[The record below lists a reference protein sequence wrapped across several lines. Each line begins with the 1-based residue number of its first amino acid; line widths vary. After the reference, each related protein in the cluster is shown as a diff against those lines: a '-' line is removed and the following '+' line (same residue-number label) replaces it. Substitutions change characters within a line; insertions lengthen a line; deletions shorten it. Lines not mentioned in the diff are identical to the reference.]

1 MVAKRRP
8 LAFVI
13 LSAAALTTL
22 PQAALALGL
31 GGITLQSALNEPL
44 RARIELVN
52 LGDADAGDFRIHL
65 AANEAFAQAGV
76 DRTQFL
82 DDLKFTPH
90 LRTAAGSYVE
100 VTSRRSLVEPYL
112 GFIVQLEQPGGKQLR
127 EFTLLVDPPR
137 SGGTPTSVASTAP
150 ARVQAASARAA
161 APAADPVVRQTVSAP
176 RQGLAPSPD
185 LAAGE
190 GVYQTRPRDTLWSI
204 AKRLGPMANRSAE
217 QLMADLF
224 ALNPASFANND
235 PGRLKAGQR
244 LRLPV
249 GVSEPAPRQPA
260 VARTTPPAP
269 SPVPAAPVA
278 TAPALAPAP
287 APAAPAPAAA
297 PVAAPAPA
305 PESVAPPVAAPQPA
319 GSSAEDTKPL
329 LVTQDLG
336 RQVGDL
342 EGQLTQLQER
352 YDALLA
358 QKEVM
363 IEQLQQ
369 DREGLQQQLKQ
380 ARSVALATP
389 TPVPA
394 TPAPE
399 SPAAPAAPVASSP
412 TAGSTD
418 EGLLSLRSLLLAGG
432 AALLALAG
440 VLWWRRR
447 QAEDVVFDD
456 AGDVESVEMVEPL
469 PEPVLAATQPVI
481 AKSKAKP
488 AAVAASPAPVDD
500 HAGRAEIYIAYG
512 RYGQAREVLE
522 SGLAEDDRRQDL
534 RLLLLRVLATLGEA
548 PAFRE
553 HEQRFLALGG
563 VAASLAVLHAQFP
576 GMSAD
581 PVEPLL
587 EDDLDLDLPAFDAPA
602 SEWSAELQFA
612 EPAVPAPVT
621 EEHYDLDLADLSLDE
636 AIALTEELD
645 ADSGWKQADALEVTL
660 EDDFPEG
667 LGELPAVMELDLS
680 LDEHFMADTIARR
693 FAEAEAC
700 LDQGDVQH
708 ATSLLQEIVSEGSD
722 SQRERAEILLSRIA

>member
-8 LAFVI
+8 LAFVL
-13 LSAAALTTL
+13 LSAAALTPL
-22 PQAALALGL
+22 PQAAFALGL
-31 GGITLQSALNEPL
+31 GGITLQSSLNEPL

-52 LGDADAGDFRIHL
+52 IGDAGAEDFRIHL

-137 SGGTPTSVASTAP
+137 SGGAPTSVASTVPAAP
-150 ARVQAASARAA
+150 ARAA

-176 RQGLAPSPD
+176 RQGLTPSPD

-249 GVSEPAPRQPA
+249 GVSEPAPRQSVA
-260 VARTTPPAP
+260 ARTTPPAP

-278 TAPALAPAP
+278 TAPALAPAPAP

-380 ARSVALATP
+380 ARSVALSTP
-389 TPVPA
+389 TPAPA
-394 TPAPE
+394 PPSPE
-399 SPAAPAAPVASSP
+399 SPAAQAAPAASSP
-412 TAGSTD
+412 AAGSTD

-447 QAEDVVFDD
+447 KAEGVVFDD
-456 AGDVESVEMVEPL
+456 ADDVENVEMVEPL
-469 PEPVLAATQPVI
+469 PEPVLAATQPVV
-481 AKSKAKP
+481 AKSRAKP
-488 AAVAASPAPVDD
+488 AAVAATPAPVDD

-645 ADSGWKQADALEVTL
+645 ADSGWKQVDALEVSL

-680 LDEHFMADTIARR
+680 LDEHFMADAIARR

>member
-22 PQAALALGL
+22 PQAAFALGL

-52 LGDADAGDFRIHL
+52 IGDADAGDFRIHL

-82 DDLKFTPH
+82 DDLVFTPH
-90 LRTAAGSYVE
+90 LRTAAGSYIE

-137 SGGTPTSVASTAP
+137 SGGAPTSVASTAP
-150 ARVQAASARAA
+150 ARVQAAPARAA
-161 APAADPVVRQTVSAP
+161 AAAPATGSMARQAVSAP

-190 GVYQTRPRDTLWSI
+190 GVYQTRPKDTLWSI
-204 AKRLGPMANRSAE
+204 SKRLGPMANRSAE

-249 GVSEPAPRQPA
+249 GVSEPAPRQPV
-260 VARTTPPAP
+260 VAKTAPSPAP
-269 SPVPAAPVA
+269 TPVPAAPVA
-278 TAPALAPAP
+278 AAPVLAPAP
-287 APAAPAPAAA
+287 AASAAAPA

-305 PESVAPPVAAPQPA
+305 SEGAAPPVTAPQPA
-319 GSSAEDTKPL
+319 ASPAEDTKPL

-358 QKEVM
+358 QKEAM

-369 DREGLQQQLKQ
+369 DRDGLQQQLKQ
-380 ARSVALATP
+380 ARSVALAAP
-389 TPVPA
+389 TPVATPAAPA
-394 TPAPE
+394 TPAPQ
-399 SPAAPAAPVASSP
+399 AVPVV
-412 TAGSTD
+412 GSTSDSAD
-418 EGLLSLRSLLLAGG
+418 EGLLSLRSLLLAG
-432 AALLALAG
+432 AAAILALAG

-447 QAEDVVFDD
+447 QAEEAAV
-456 AGDVESVEMVEPL
+456 DVEDEVEQLDRAEPL
-469 PEPVLAATQPVI
+469 PEPVLAATQPVP
-481 AKSKAKP
+481 AKARP
-488 AAVAASPAPVDD
+488 ATVASPAPVDD

-548 PAFRE
+548 QAFRQ

-576 GMSAD
+576 GMSAE
-581 PVEPLL
+581 PVDPLL

-612 EPAVPAPVT
+612 EPAAPAPVT

-645 ADSGWKQADALEVTL
+645 ADSGWKQVDALEVSL

>member
-8 LAFVI
+8 LAFVL
-13 LSAAALTTL
+13 LSAAALTPL
-22 PQAALALGL
+22 PQAAFALGL
-31 GGITLQSALNEPL
+31 GGITLQSSLNEPL

-52 LGDADAGDFRIHL
+52 IGDAGAEDFRIHL

-137 SGGTPTSVASTAP
+137 SGGAPTSVASTAP
-150 ARVQAASARAA
+150 ARVQAAPARAA
-161 APAADPVVRQTVSAP
+161 APAADPVVRQAVSAP

-269 SPVPAAPVA
+269 SPIPAAPVA

-287 APAAPAPAAA
+287 AAPAPAAA
-297 PVAAPAPA
+297 SVAAPAPV
-305 PESVAPPVAAPQPA
+305 PEPVAPPVAAPQPA
-319 GSSAEDTKPL
+319 GSSAEETRPL

-389 TPVPA
+389 TPAPA

-399 SPAAPAAPVASSP
+399 SPAAQSAPVVSSP
-412 TAGSTD
+412 AAGSTD

-447 QAEDVVFDD
+447 KAEDVAFDD
-456 AGDVESVEMVEPL
+456 ADDVASVEMVEPL
-469 PEPVLAATQPVI
+469 PEPVLAATQPVV
-481 AKSKAKP
+481 AKSRAKP

-602 SEWSAELQFA
+602 SEWSAELQFT

-645 ADSGWKQADALEVTL
+645 ADSGWKQVDALEVSL

-667 LGELPAVMELDLS
+667 LGELPGVMELDLS
-680 LDEHFMADTIARR
+680 LDEHFMADAIARR

>member
-8 LAFVI
+8 LAFVL
-13 LSAAALTTL
+13 LSAAALTPL
-22 PQAALALGL
+22 PQAAFALGL
-31 GGITLQSALNEPL
+31 GGITLQSSLNEPL

-52 LGDADAGDFRIHL
+52 IGDAGAEDFRIHL

-137 SGGTPTSVASTAP
+137 SGGAPTSVASTAP
-150 ARVQAASARAA
+150 ARVQAAPARAA
-161 APAADPVVRQTVSAP
+161 ASAADPAVRQAVAAP

-249 GVSEPAPRQPA
+249 GVSEPAPRQP
-260 VARTTPPAP
+260 VAAKTTPPAP

-278 TAPALAPAP
+278 TAPALSPAP
-287 APAAPAPAAA
+287 ATPAPA
-297 PVAAPAPA
+297 AAPAPA
-305 PESVAPPVAAPQPA
+305 PESVAPPAAAPQPA

-389 TPVPA
+389 TPAPA
-394 TPAPE
+394 PPAPE
-399 SPAAPAAPVASSP
+399 SPAAQAAPVASSP
-412 TAGSTD
+412 AAGSTD
-418 EGLLSLRSLLLAGG
+418 EGLLSLRSLLLVGG

-447 QAEDVVFDD
+447 QAEDVVFAD
-456 AGDVESVEMVEPL
+456 ADDVERVEMVEPL
-469 PEPVLAATQPVI
+469 PEPVLAATQPVV
-481 AKSKAKP
+481 AKSRTKP
-488 AAVAASPAPVDD
+488 VAVAASPAPVDD

-587 EDDLDLDLPAFDAPA
+587 KDDLDLDLPAFDAPA

-612 EPAVPAPVT
+612 EPAVSAPVT

-645 ADSGWKQADALEVTL
+645 ADSGWKQVDALEVSL

-680 LDEHFMADTIARR
+680 LDEHFMADAIARR

>member
-1 MVAKRRP
+1 MVAKRRL

-13 LSAAALTTL
+13 LSAAALTSL
-22 PQAALALGL
+22 PQAAFALGL
-31 GGITLQSALNEPL
+31 GGITLQSSLNEPL

-52 LGDADAGDFRIHL
+52 IGDADAGDFRIHL

-82 DDLKFTPH
+82 DDLVFTPH
-90 LRTAAGSYVE
+90 LRTAAGSYIE

-137 SGGTPTSVASTAP
+137 NSGAPTSVASTAP
-150 ARVQAASARAA
+150 ARLQA
-161 APAADPVVRQTVSAP
+161 APARTAIPASGAVARQPVSTP
-176 RQGLAPSPD
+176 RQAELAPSPG
-185 LAAGE
+185 LVAGE
-190 GVYQTRPRDTLWSI
+190 GVYQTRPKDTLWSI
-204 AKRLGPMANRSAE
+204 SKRLGPMANRSAE

-224 ALNPASFANND
+224 ALNPASFANKD

-244 LRLPV
+244 LRLPA
-249 GVSEPAPRQPA
+249 GVSEPTPRQPV
-260 VARTTPPAP
+260 VAKTTPPPAP
-269 SPVPAAPVA
+269 SPAAAAPAAA
-278 TAPALAPAP
+278 APASAPAADAPAP
-287 APAAPAPAAA
+287 ANG
-297 PVAAPAPA
+297 PVAAPAT
-305 PESVAPPVAAPQPA
+305 ESAAPPAAAPQPA
-319 GSSAEDTKPL
+319 GSTAEDAKPL

-358 QKEVM
+358 QKEAM

-369 DREGLQQQLKQ
+369 DRDGLQQQLKQ
-380 ARSVALATP
+380 ARSVALAAP
-389 TPVPA
+389 TPSPVTPA
-394 TPAPE
+394 TQ
-399 SPAAPAAPVASSP
+399 SSAAQAAPVASSSA
-412 TAGSTD
+412 AGSTD
-418 EGLLSLRSLLLAGG
+418 EGLLSLRSLLLAGC
-432 AALLALAG
+432 ATVLALAG
-440 VLWWRRR
+440 VFWWRRR
-447 QAEDVVFDD
+447 RAQEQADVLEDDEEAID
-456 AGDVESVEMVEPL
+456 MAEPL
-469 PEPVLAATQPVI
+469 PEPVLAATQPVA
-481 AKSKAKP
+481 AKARSAP
-488 AAVAASPAPVDD
+488 AASPAPVDD

-548 PAFRE
+548 QAFRQ

-563 VAASLAVLHAQFP
+563 AAASLAVLHAQFP
-576 GMSAD
+576 GMSAEPAD
-581 PVEPLL
+581 PMPD
-587 EDDLDLDLPAFDAPA
+587 DDLDLDLPAFDAPA

-612 EPAVPAPVT
+612 EPAAPAPVT
-621 EEHYDLDLADLSLDE
+621 EEHYDLNLADLSLDE

-645 ADSGWKQADALEVTL
+645 ADSGWRQVDALEVTL

-667 LGELPAVMELDLS
+667 LGELPAVMELDGS

-708 ATSLLQEIVSEGSD
+708 ATSLLQEIVNEGSD

>member
-8 LAFVI
+8 LAFVL
-13 LSAAALTTL
+13 LSAAALTPL
-22 PQAALALGL
+22 PQAAFALGL
-31 GGITLQSALNEPL
+31 GGITLQSSLNEPL

-52 LGDADAGDFRIHL
+52 IGDAGAEDFRIHL

-137 SGGTPTSVASTAP
+137 SGGAPTSVASIAP
-150 ARVQAASARAA
+150 ARVPAVPARAA
-161 APAADPVVRQTVSAP
+161 APAADPVVRQTVAAP

-249 GVSEPAPRQPA
+249 GVSEPAPRQP
-260 VARTTPPAP
+260 VAAKTTPPAP

-278 TAPALAPAP
+278 TAPAPAP
-287 APAAPAPAAA
+287 APAAPASAAA
-297 PVAAPAPA
+297 PVAAPAPVA
-305 PESVAPPVAAPQPA
+305 ESVAPAAATPQPA

-380 ARSVALATP
+380 ARSVALSTP
-389 TPVPA
+389 TPAPA
-394 TPAPE
+394 PPAPE
-399 SPAAPAAPVASSP
+399 SPAAQAAPVASSP
-412 TAGSTD
+412 AAGSTD

-456 AGDVESVEMVEPL
+456 ADDVERVEMVEPL
-469 PEPVLAATQPVI
+469 PEPVLAATQPVVV
-481 AKSKAKP
+481 KSRTKP

-548 PAFRE
+548 QAFRE

-645 ADSGWKQADALEVTL
+645 ADSGWKQVDALEVSL

-680 LDEHFMADTIARR
+680 LDEHFMADAIARR

>member
-13 LSAAALTTL
+13 LSAAALTSL
-22 PQAALALGL
+22 PQAAFALGL
-31 GGITLQSALNEPL
+31 GGITLQSSLNEPL

-52 LGDADAGDFRIHL
+52 IGDADAEDFRIHL

-137 SGGTPTSVASTAP
+137 SGGAPTSVASTAP
-150 ARVQAASARAA
+150 ARGQAAPARAA
-161 APAADPVVRQTVSAP
+161 VPASEPGVRQTVPAA

-249 GVSEPAPRQPA
+249 GVSEPAPRQPV
-260 VARTTPPAP
+260 VAKTTPPAP

-278 TAPALAPAP
+278 MAPALAPAP
-287 APAAPAPAAA
+287 VAPAPAAA

-305 PESVAPPVAAPQPA
+305 TESVAPPVAAPQPA
-319 GSSAEDTKPL
+319 GSAAEDTKPL

-389 TPVPA
+389 APAPV

-399 SPAAPAAPVASSP
+399 SPAVQAAPVASSP
-412 TAGSTD
+412 AAGGAD

-447 QAEDVVFDD
+447 QAEDVAFDD
-456 AGDVESVEMVEPL
+456 ADEVERVEMVEPL
-469 PEPVLAATQPVI
+469 PEPVLAATQPVV
-481 AKSKAKP
+481 AKTRAKP

-645 ADSGWKQADALEVTL
+645 ADSGWKQVDALEVTL

-680 LDEHFMADTIARR
+680 LDEHFMADAIARR

>member
-22 PQAALALGL
+22 PQAAFALGL

-52 LGDADAGDFRIHL
+52 IGDADAGDFRIHL

-82 DDLKFTPH
+82 DDLVFTPH
-90 LRTAAGSYVE
+90 LRTAAGSYIE

-137 SGGTPTSVASTAP
+137 SGGAPTSVASTAP
-150 ARVQAASARAA
+150 ARVQAAPTRAAAA
-161 APAADPVVRQTVSAP
+161 APATGSVARQTVSAP

-190 GVYQTRPRDTLWSI
+190 GVYQTRPKDTLWSI

-249 GVSEPAPRQPA
+249 GVSEPAPQQPV
-260 VARTTPPAP
+260 VAKTAPSPAP
-269 SPVPAAPVA
+269 NPVPAAPVA
-278 TAPALAPAP
+278 AAPVLAP
-287 APAAPAPAAA
+287 APAAPAPAPA

-305 PESVAPPVAAPQPA
+305 SEGAAPPATAPQPA
-319 GSSAEDTKPL
+319 GSPAEDTKPL

-358 QKEVM
+358 QKEAM

-369 DREGLQQQLKQ
+369 DRDGLQQQLKQ
-380 ARSVALATP
+380 ARSVALAAP
-389 TPVPA
+389 TPVATPAAPA
-394 TPAPE
+394 TPAP
-399 SPAAPAAPVASSP
+399 PAAPVA
-412 TAGSTD
+412 GSTSDSAD
-418 EGLLSLRSLLLAGG
+418 EGLLSLRSLLLAG
-432 AALLALAG
+432 AAAILALAG

-447 QAEDVVFDD
+447 QAEEAVI
-456 AGDVESVEMVEPL
+456 DVEDEVEPLDRAEPL
-469 PEPVLAATQPVI
+469 PEPVLAATQPVP
-481 AKSKAKP
+481 AKARP
-488 AAVAASPAPVDD
+488 AAVASPAPVDD

-548 PAFRE
+548 QAFRQ

-576 GMSAD
+576 GMSAEPVD
-581 PVEPLL
+581 PLV

-612 EPAVPAPVT
+612 EPAAPAPVT

-645 ADSGWKQADALEVTL
+645 ADSGWKQVDALEVSL

-708 ATSLLQEIVSEGSD
+708 AASLLQEIVSEGSD

>member
-8 LAFVI
+8 LAFII

-22 PQAALALGL
+22 PQAAFALGL

-52 LGDADAGDFRIHL
+52 IGDADAGDFRIHL

-82 DDLKFTPH
+82 DDLVFTPH
-90 LRTAAGSYVE
+90 LRTAAGSYIE

-137 SGGTPTSVASTAP
+137 SGGAPTSVASTAP
-150 ARVQAASARAA
+150 ARVQPAPTRAAAA
-161 APAADPVVRQTVSAP
+161 APATGSMARQAVSAP

-190 GVYQTRPRDTLWSI
+190 GVYQTRPKDTLWSI
-204 AKRLGPMANRSAE
+204 SKRLGPMANRSAE

-249 GVSEPAPRQPA
+249 GVSEPAPRQPV
-260 VARTTPPAP
+260 VARAAPSPAP
-269 SPVPAAPVA
+269 TPVPAAPVA
-278 TAPALAPAP
+278 AAPVLAPAP
-287 APAAPAPAAA
+287 AASAAAPA

-305 PESVAPPVAAPQPA
+305 SEGAAPPVTAPQPA
-319 GSSAEDTKPL
+319 ASPAEDTKPL

-358 QKEVM
+358 QKEAM

-369 DREGLQQQLKQ
+369 DRDGLQQQLKQ
-380 ARSVALATP
+380 ARSVALAAPAPVATP
-389 TPVPA
+389 AAPA
-394 TPAPE
+394 TPAPQ
-399 SPAAPAAPVASSP
+399 AAPVV
-412 TAGSTD
+412 GSTSDSAD
-418 EGLLSLRSLLLAGG
+418 EGLLSLRSLLLAG
-432 AALLALAG
+432 AAAILALAG

-447 QAEDVVFDD
+447 QAEEAVI
-456 AGDVESVEMVEPL
+456 DVEEEVEQLDRAEPL
-469 PEPVLAATQPVI
+469 PEPVLAATQPVP
-481 AKSKAKP
+481 AKARP
-488 AAVAASPAPVDD
+488 AAVASPAPVDD

-548 PAFRE
+548 QAFRQ

-576 GMSAD
+576 GMSAEPVD
-581 PVEPLL
+581 PLV

-612 EPAVPAPVT
+612 EPAAPAPVT

-645 ADSGWKQADALEVTL
+645 ADSGWKQVDALEVSL

>member
-8 LAFVI
+8 LALLL
-13 LSAAALTTL
+13 LSAATLTTL

-31 GGITLQSALNEPL
+31 GGITLQSSLNEPL

-52 LGDADAGDFRIHL
+52 IGAAEAGDFRIHL
-65 AANEAFAQAGV
+65 ATNEAFAQAGV

-82 DDLKFTPH
+82 NDLVFTPH
-90 LRTAAGSYVE
+90 LRTAAGSYIE

-137 SGGTPTSVASTAP
+137 SSGAPTSVAGTAP
-150 ARVQAASARAA
+150 APTPVAPARAGASAASPVARE
-161 APAADPVVRQTVSAP
+161 SAP
-176 RQGLAPSPD
+176 RQPELAPSPG
-185 LAAGE
+185 LAAGD
-190 GVYQTRPRDTLWSI
+190 GIYQTRPKDTLWSI
-204 AKRLGPMANRSAE
+204 SKRLGPLANRSAE

-244 LRLPV
+244 LRLPA
-249 GVSEPAPRQPA
+249 GVNEPAPRQPV
-260 VARTTPPAP
+260 VAKAAPQPAA
-269 SPVPAAPVA
+269 SPVPVAPVA
-278 TAPALAPAP
+278 PAPAP
-287 APAAPAPAAA
+287 APAAPGAATAPVSTAAPAADS
-297 PVAAPAPA
+297 AAPPA
-305 PESVAPPVAAPQPA
+305 TPSQPA
-319 GSSAEDTKPL
+319 GSIPEDAKPL

-352 YDALLA
+352 YDTLLA
-358 QKEVM
+358 QKEAQ
-363 IEQLQQ
+363 ITQLQQ
-369 DREGLQQQLKQ
+369 DRDGLQQQLNQ

-389 TPVPA
+389 TPAPTQVSA
-394 TPAPE
+394 TPVTETAPP
-399 SPAAPAAPVASSP
+399 PAAAVASSP
-412 TAGSTD
+412 VSGEAD
-418 EGLLSLRSLLLAGG
+418 EGLLSPRSLLLAG
-432 AALLALAG
+432 AAAILALAG

-447 QAEDVVFDD
+447 QAEQAAVFSEDEEL
-456 AGDVESVEMVEPL
+456 DVEPAEPL
-469 PEPVLAATQPVI
+469 PEPVLAATQPVPVH
-481 AKSKAKP
+481 AKTP
-488 AAVAASPAPVDD
+488 AAASPAPVDD

-548 PAFRE
+548 QAFSQ

-563 VAASLAVLHAQFP
+563 AAASLVVLHAQFP
-576 GMSAD
+576 GISANAPD
-581 PVEPLL
+581 DLPE
-587 EDDLDLDLPAFDAPA
+587 EDLDLDLPAFDAPA

-612 EPAVPAPVT
+612 EPAAPAPVT

-645 ADSGWKQADALEVTL
+645 ADSGWKQADALEITL

-667 LGELPAVMELDLS
+667 LGELPAVLELDMS
-680 LDEHFMADTIARR
+680 LDEHFMTDDIARR

-700 LDQGDVQH
+700 LDQGDLQH

-722 SQRERAEILLSRIA
+722 SQRERAEMLLSRIA

>member
-8 LAFVI
+8 LAFVL
-13 LSAAALTTL
+13 LSAAALTPL
-22 PQAALALGL
+22 PQAAFALGL
-31 GGITLQSALNEPL
+31 GGITLQSSLNEPL

-52 LGDADAGDFRIHL
+52 IGDAGAEDFRIHL

-137 SGGTPTSVASTAP
+137 SGGAPTSVASTAP
-150 ARVQAASARAA
+150 ARVQAAPARAA
-161 APAADPVVRQTVSAP
+161 ASAADPAVRQAVAAP

-249 GVSEPAPRQPA
+249 GVSEPAPRQP
-260 VARTTPPAP
+260 VAAKTTPPAP

-278 TAPALAPAP
+278 TAPALSPAP
-287 APAAPAPAAA
+287 ATPAPA
-297 PVAAPAPA
+297 AAPAPA
-305 PESVAPPVAAPQPA
+305 PESVAPPAAAPQPA

-389 TPVPA
+389 TPAPA
-394 TPAPE
+394 PPAPE
-399 SPAAPAAPVASSP
+399 SPAAQAAPVASSP
-412 TAGSTD
+412 AAGSTD
-418 EGLLSLRSLLLAGG
+418 EGLLSLRSLLLVGG

-447 QAEDVVFDD
+447 QAEDVVFAD
-456 AGDVESVEMVEPL
+456 ADDVERVEMVEPL
-469 PEPVLAATQPVI
+469 PEPVLAATQPVV
-481 AKSKAKP
+481 AKSRTKP
-488 AAVAASPAPVDD
+488 VAVAASPAPVDD

-612 EPAVPAPVT
+612 EPAVSAPVT

-645 ADSGWKQADALEVTL
+645 ADSGWKQVDALEVSL

-680 LDEHFMADTIARR
+680 LDEHFMADAIARR

>member
-8 LAFVI
+8 LAFVL
-13 LSAAALTTL
+13 LSAAALTPL
-22 PQAALALGL
+22 PQAAFALGL
-31 GGITLQSALNEPL
+31 GGITLQSSLNEPL

-52 LGDADAGDFRIHL
+52 IGDAGAEDFRIHL

-137 SGGTPTSVASTAP
+137 SGGAPTSVASTAP

-161 APAADPVVRQTVSAP
+161 APAADPAVRQAVAAP

-249 GVSEPAPRQPA
+249 GVSEPAPRQP
-260 VARTTPPAP
+260 VAAKTTPSAP

-278 TAPALAPAP
+278 TAPALSP

-297 PVAAPAPA
+297 PAAAPAPA
-305 PESVAPPVAAPQPA
+305 PESVAPPAAAPQPA

-389 TPVPA
+389 TPAPA
-394 TPAPE
+394 PPAPE
-399 SPAAPAAPVASSP
+399 SPAAQAAPVASNP
-412 TAGSTD
+412 AAGSTD
-418 EGLLSLRSLLLAGG
+418 EGLLSLRSLLLVGG

-456 AGDVESVEMVEPL
+456 ADDVERVEMVEPL
-469 PEPVLAATQPVI
+469 PEPVLAATQPVV
-481 AKSKAKP
+481 AKSRTKP
-488 AAVAASPAPVDD
+488 VAVAASPAPVDD

-612 EPAVPAPVT
+612 EPAVSAPVT

-645 ADSGWKQADALEVTL
+645 ADSGWKQVDALEVSL

-680 LDEHFMADTIARR
+680 LDEHFMADAIARR

>member
-8 LAFVI
+8 LAFVL
-13 LSAAALTTL
+13 LSAAALTPL
-22 PQAALALGL
+22 PQAAFALGL
-31 GGITLQSALNEPL
+31 GGITLQSSLNEPL

-52 LGDADAGDFRIHL
+52 IGDAGAEDFRIHL

-137 SGGTPTSVASTAP
+137 SGGAPTSVASTAP
-150 ARVQAASARAA
+150 ARVQAAPARAA

-190 GVYQTRPRDTLWSI
+190 GIYQTRPRDTLWSI

-249 GVSEPAPRQPA
+249 GVSEPAPRQPVA
-260 VARTTPPAP
+260 ARTTPPAP

-278 TAPALAPAP
+278 MAPAL
-287 APAAPAPAAA
+287 APAPAAA

-305 PESVAPPVAAPQPA
+305 TESAAPPVAAPQPA
-319 GSSAEDTKPL
+319 GSAAEDTKPL

-389 TPVPA
+389 APAPV

-399 SPAAPAAPVASSP
+399 SPAVQAAPVASSP
-412 TAGSTD
+412 AAGGDD

-440 VLWWRRR
+440 MLWWRRR
-447 QAEDVVFDD
+447 QAEDVAFDD
-456 AGDVESVEMVEPL
+456 ADEVERVEMVEPL
-469 PEPVLAATQPVI
+469 PEPVLAATQPVV
-481 AKSKAKP
+481 AKTRAKP
-488 AAVAASPAPVDD
+488 TAVAAGPAPVDD

-576 GMSAD
+576 GMSVD

-645 ADSGWKQADALEVTL
+645 ADSGWKQVDALEVTL

-680 LDEHFMADTIARR
+680 LDEHFMADAIARR

>member
-8 LAFVI
+8 LAFVL
-13 LSAAALTTL
+13 LSAAALTPL
-22 PQAALALGL
+22 PQAAFALGL
-31 GGITLQSALNEPL
+31 GGITLQSSLNEPL

-52 LGDADAGDFRIHL
+52 IGDAGAEDFRIHL

-137 SGGTPTSVASTAP
+137 SGGAPTSVASTAP
-150 ARVQAASARAA
+150 ARVPAAPARAA

-176 RQGLAPSPD
+176 RQGLTPSPD

-249 GVSEPAPRQPA
+249 GVSEPAPRQSVA
-260 VARTTPPAP
+260 ARTTPPAP

-305 PESVAPPVAAPQPA
+305 PESVAPPVVAPQPA

-380 ARSVALATP
+380 ARSVALSTP
-389 TPVPA
+389 TPAPA
-394 TPAPE
+394 PPSPE
-399 SPAAPAAPVASSP
+399 SPAAQAAPAASSP
-412 TAGSTD
+412 AAGSTD

-447 QAEDVVFDD
+447 KAEGVVFDD
-456 AGDVESVEMVEPL
+456 ADDVENVEMVEPL
-469 PEPVLAATQPVI
+469 PEPVLAATQPVV
-481 AKSKAKP
+481 AKSRAKP
-488 AAVAASPAPVDD
+488 AAVAATPAPVDD

-645 ADSGWKQADALEVTL
+645 ADSGWKQVDALEVSL

-680 LDEHFMADTIARR
+680 LDEHFMADAIARR

>member
-8 LAFVI
+8 LAFVL
-13 LSAAALTTL
+13 LSAAALTPL
-22 PQAALALGL
+22 PQAAFALGL
-31 GGITLQSALNEPL
+31 GGITLQSSLNEPL

-52 LGDADAGDFRIHL
+52 IGDAGAEDFRIHL

-137 SGGTPTSVASTAP
+137 SGGAPTSVASTAP
-150 ARVQAASARAA
+150 ARVQAAPARAA
-161 APAADPVVRQTVSAP
+161 APAADPVVRQAVSAP

-260 VARTTPPAP
+260 VARTTPPAL
-269 SPVPAAPVA
+269 SPIPAAPVA
-278 TAPALAPAP
+278 TAPALAPAS
-287 APAAPAPAAA
+287 AAPAPAAA

-305 PESVAPPVAAPQPA
+305 PVPESVAPPVAAPQPA
-319 GSSAEDTKPL
+319 GSFAEDTKPL

-389 TPVPA
+389 TPAPA

-399 SPAAPAAPVASSP
+399 SPAAQSAPVVSSPAA
-412 TAGSTD
+412 GGTD

-447 QAEDVVFDD
+447 KAEDVVFDD
-456 AGDVESVEMVEPL
+456 ADDVASVEMVEPL
-469 PEPVLAATQPVI
+469 PEPVLAATQPVV
-481 AKSKAKP
+481 AKSRAKP

-645 ADSGWKQADALEVTL
+645 ADSGWKQVDALEVSL

-667 LGELPAVMELDLS
+667 LGELPGVMELDLS
-680 LDEHFMADTIARR
+680 LDEHFMADAIARR

-708 ATSLLQEIVSEGSD
+708 AASLLQEIVSEGSD

>member
-8 LAFVI
+8 LALFI
-13 LSAAALTTL
+13 LSAATLASL

-31 GGITLQSALNEPL
+31 GGITLQSSLNEPL

-52 LGDADAGDFRIHL
+52 LGDADAADFRIHL
-65 AANEAFAQAGV
+65 APNDAFDQAGV

-82 DDLKFTPH
+82 NDLTFTPH
-90 LRTAAGSYVE
+90 LRTAAGSYIE

-137 SGGTPTSVASTAP
+137 PGGLPPSVASTAP
-150 ARVQAASARAA
+150 ARL
-161 APAADPVVRQTVSAP
+161 APVSAP
-176 RQGLAPSPD
+176 SAVPAARAVERQPASAARQPDLAPSPG

-204 AKRLGPMANRSAE
+204 AKRLGPLANRSAE

-224 ALNPASFANND
+224 ALNPTSFANQD

-244 LRLPV
+244 LRLPA
-249 GVSEPAPRQPA
+249 GVSEPAA
-260 VARTTPPAP
+260 TTTVAAKPTP
-269 SPVPAAPVA
+269 
-278 TAPALAPAP
+278 
-287 APAAPAPAAA
+287 APAPAAA
-297 PVAAPAPA
+297 PAVLPPPATPTTSTPAPVAAAPAAPVAASPAPTPEVAAPPA
-305 PESVAPPVAAPQPA
+305 AVAPQPA
-319 GSSAEDTKPL
+319 SSTPEDAKPL

-352 YDALLA
+352 YDAVLA
-358 QKEVM
+358 QKEAL
-363 IEQLQQ
+363 IAQLQQ
-369 DREGLQQQLKQ
+369 DRDGLQQQLKQ
-380 ARSVALATP
+380 ARSVALAP
-389 TPVPA
+389 
-394 TPAPE
+394 PAP
-399 SPAAPAAPVASSP
+399 SPAPVAETAAPPTAPAATAAPAGDGDA
-412 TAGSTD
+412 
-418 EGLLSLRSLLLAGG
+418 GLLSLRSLLLGG
-432 AALLALAG
+432 AAVMLALAG

-447 QAEDVVFDD
+447 QADDEVMVIEDEDVPGET
-456 AGDVESVEMVEPL
+456 AEPL
-469 PEPVLAATQPVI
+469 PEPVLVATQPT
-481 AKSKAKP
+481 ATRTKP
-488 AAVAASPAPVDD
+488 VVAASAPPVDD
-500 HAGRAEIYIAYG
+500 HAGRAEIYLAYG

-522 SGLAEDDRRQDL
+522 SGLAEDERRQDL

-548 PAFRE
+548 QAFRE

-563 VAASLAVLHAQFP
+563 AAASLVVLHAQFP
-576 GMSAD
+576 GMSAT
-581 PVEPLL
+581 PLDEL
-587 EDDLDLDLPAFDAPA
+587 AADDLDLDLPAFEAPA
-602 SEWSAELQFA
+602 SEWSAELQF
-612 EPAVPAPVT
+612 ETPAAPAPVT

-667 LGELPAVMELDLS
+667 LGELPGVLELDLS
-680 LDEHFMADTIARR
+680 LDEHFMADDITRR
-693 FAEAEAC
+693 FAEAEAS

-722 SQRERAEILLSRIA
+722 SQRERAEILLARIA

>member
-13 LSAAALTTL
+13 LSAAALTPL
-22 PQAALALGL
+22 PQAAFALGL
-31 GGITLQSALNEPL
+31 GGITLQSSLNEPL

-52 LGDADAGDFRIHL
+52 IGDADAEDFRIHL

-90 LRTAAGSYVE
+90 LRTTAGSYVE

-137 SGGTPTSVASTAP
+137 SGGAPTSVASTVP
-150 ARVQAASARAA
+150 ARVQAAPARAA
-161 APAADPVVRQTVSAP
+161 VPASEPGVRQTVPAP
-176 RQGLAPSPD
+176 RQGLTPSPD

-260 VARTTPPAP
+260 VAKTTPPAP

-278 TAPALAPAP
+278 MAPALAPA
-287 APAAPAPAAA
+287 AVEPAPAAA

-305 PESVAPPVAAPQPA
+305 TESAAPPAAAPQPA
-319 GSSAEDTKPL
+319 GSAAEDTKPL

-389 TPVPA
+389 TPAPV
-394 TPAPE
+394 TSAPE
-399 SPAAPAAPVASSP
+399 SPAVQAAPVASSP
-412 TAGSTD
+412 AAGSAE
-418 EGLLSLRSLLLAGG
+418 EGMLSLRSLLLAGG

-447 QAEDVVFDD
+447 QAEDVAFDD
-456 AGDVESVEMVEPL
+456 ADEVERVEMVEPL
-469 PEPVLAATQPVI
+469 PEPVLAATQPVVT
-481 AKSKAKP
+481 KTRAKP

-612 EPAVPAPVT
+612 EPAVPALVT

-645 ADSGWKQADALEVTL
+645 ADSGWKQVDALEVSL

-680 LDEHFMADTIARR
+680 LDEHFMADAIARR

>member
-8 LAFVI
+8 LAFVL
-13 LSAAALTTL
+13 LSAAALTPL
-22 PQAALALGL
+22 PQAAFALGL
-31 GGITLQSALNEPL
+31 GGITLQSSLNEPL

-52 LGDADAGDFRIHL
+52 IGDADAEDFRIHL

-137 SGGTPTSVASTAP
+137 SGGAPTSVASTAP
-150 ARVQAASARAA
+150 ARVQAAPARAA

-190 GVYQTRPRDTLWSI
+190 GIYQTRPRDTLWSI

-249 GVSEPAPRQPA
+249 GVSEPAPRQPVA
-260 VARTTPPAP
+260 ARTTPPAP

-278 TAPALAPAP
+278 TAPVLAP
-287 APAAPAPAAA
+287 APAAPAPASA

-305 PESVAPPVAAPQPA
+305 PESVSPPVAAPQPA

-380 ARSVALATP
+380 ARSVALSTP
-389 TPVPA
+389 TPA
-394 TPAPE
+394 PAPPALE
-399 SPAAPAAPVASSP
+399 SPAAQAAPVASSP
-412 TAGSTD
+412 AAGSTD

-447 QAEDVVFDD
+447 KAEGVVFDD
-456 AGDVESVEMVEPL
+456 ADDVENVEMVEPL
-469 PEPVLAATQPVI
+469 PEPVLAATQPVV
-481 AKSKAKP
+481 AKSRAKP

-645 ADSGWKQADALEVTL
+645 ADSGWKQVDALEVSL

-680 LDEHFMADTIARR
+680 LDEHFMADAIARR

>member
-22 PQAALALGL
+22 PQAAFALGL

-52 LGDADAGDFRIHL
+52 IGDADAGDFRIHL

-82 DDLKFTPH
+82 DDLVFTPH
-90 LRTAAGSYVE
+90 LRTAAGSYIE

-137 SGGTPTSVASTAP
+137 SGGAPTSVASTAP
-150 ARVQAASARAA
+150 ARVQPAPTRAAAA
-161 APAADPVVRQTVSAP
+161 APATGSMARQAVSAP

-190 GVYQTRPRDTLWSI
+190 GVYQTRPKDTLWSI
-204 AKRLGPMANRSAE
+204 SKRLGPMANRSAE

-249 GVSEPAPRQPA
+249 GVSEPAPRQPV
-260 VARTTPPAP
+260 VARAAPSPAP
-269 SPVPAAPVA
+269 TPVPAAPVA
-278 TAPALAPAP
+278 AAPVLAPAP
-287 APAAPAPAAA
+287 AASAAAPA

-305 PESVAPPVAAPQPA
+305 SEGAAPPVTAPQPA
-319 GSSAEDTKPL
+319 ASPAEDTKPL

-358 QKEVM
+358 QKEAM

-369 DREGLQQQLKQ
+369 DRDGLQQQLKQ
-380 ARSVALATP
+380 ARSVALAAP
-389 TPVPA
+389 TPVGTPAAPA
-394 TPAPE
+394 TPAPQ
-399 SPAAPAAPVASSP
+399 AAPVV
-412 TAGSTD
+412 GSTSDSAD
-418 EGLLSLRSLLLAGG
+418 EGLLSLRSLLLAG
-432 AALLALAG
+432 AAAILALAG

-447 QAEDVVFDD
+447 QAEEAAV
-456 AGDVESVEMVEPL
+456 DVEDEVEQLDRAEPL
-469 PEPVLAATQPVI
+469 PEPVLAATQPVP
-481 AKSKAKP
+481 AKARP
-488 AAVAASPAPVDD
+488 ATIASPAPVDD

-548 PAFRE
+548 QAFRQ

-576 GMSAD
+576 GMSAE
-581 PVEPLL
+581 PVDPLL

-612 EPAVPAPVT
+612 EPAAPAPVT

-645 ADSGWKQADALEVTL
+645 ADSGWKQVDALEVSL

>member
-8 LAFVI
+8 LAFVL
-13 LSAAALTTL
+13 LSAAALTPL
-22 PQAALALGL
+22 PQAAFALGL
-31 GGITLQSALNEPL
+31 GGITLQSSLNEPL

-52 LGDADAGDFRIHL
+52 IGDAGAEDFRIHL

-137 SGGTPTSVASTAP
+137 SGGAPTSVASTAP

-161 APAADPVVRQTVSAP
+161 APAADPAVRQAVAAP

-249 GVSEPAPRQPA
+249 GVSEPAPRQP
-260 VARTTPPAP
+260 VAAKTTPSAP

-278 TAPALAPAP
+278 TAPALSP

-297 PVAAPAPA
+297 PAAAPAPA
-305 PESVAPPVAAPQPA
+305 PESVAPPAAAPQPA

-389 TPVPA
+389 TPAPA
-394 TPAPE
+394 PPAPE
-399 SPAAPAAPVASSP
+399 SPAAQAAPVASNP
-412 TAGSTD
+412 AAGSTD
-418 EGLLSLRSLLLAGG
+418 EGLLSLRSLLLVGG

-456 AGDVESVEMVEPL
+456 ADDVERVEMVEPL
-469 PEPVLAATQPVI
+469 PEPVLAATQPVV
-481 AKSKAKP
+481 AKSRTKP
-488 AAVAASPAPVDD
+488 VAVAASPAPVDD

-645 ADSGWKQADALEVTL
+645 ADSGWKQVDALEVSL

-680 LDEHFMADTIARR
+680 LDEHFMADAIARR

>member
-8 LAFVI
+8 LAFVL
-13 LSAAALTTL
+13 LSAAALTPL
-22 PQAALALGL
+22 PQAAFALGL
-31 GGITLQSALNEPL
+31 GGITLQSSLNEPL

-52 LGDADAGDFRIHL
+52 IGDAGAEDFRIHL

-137 SGGTPTSVASTAP
+137 SGGAPTSVASTVPAAP
-150 ARVQAASARAA
+150 ARAA

-176 RQGLAPSPD
+176 RQGLTPSPD

-249 GVSEPAPRQPA
+249 GVSEPAPRQP
-260 VARTTPPAP
+260 VAAKTTPPAP

-278 TAPALAPAP
+278 TAPVLAP

-305 PESVAPPVAAPQPA
+305 PESVAPPVVAPQPA
-319 GSSAEDTKPL
+319 GSSAEATKPL

-380 ARSVALATP
+380 ARSVALSTP
-389 TPVPA
+389 TPAPA
-394 TPAPE
+394 PPSPE
-399 SPAAPAAPVASSP
+399 SPAAQAAPVASSP
-412 TAGSTD
+412 AAGSTD

-447 QAEDVVFDD
+447 KAEDVVFDD
-456 AGDVESVEMVEPL
+456 ADDVERVEMVEPL
-469 PEPVLAATQPVI
+469 PEPVLAATQPVV
-481 AKSKAKP
+481 AKSRAKP

-645 ADSGWKQADALEVTL
+645 ADSGWKQVDALEVSL

-680 LDEHFMADTIARR
+680 LDEHFMADAIARR

>member
-8 LAFVI
+8 LAFVL
-13 LSAAALTTL
+13 LSAAALTPL
-22 PQAALALGL
+22 PQAAFALGL
-31 GGITLQSALNEPL
+31 GGITLQSSLNEPL

-52 LGDADAGDFRIHL
+52 IGDAGAEDFRIHL

-137 SGGTPTSVASTAP
+137 SGGAPTSVASTAP

-161 APAADPVVRQTVSAP
+161 APAADPAVRQAVAAP

-249 GVSEPAPRQPA
+249 GVSEPAPRQP
-260 VARTTPPAP
+260 VAAKTTPSAP

-278 TAPALAPAP
+278 TAPALSP

-297 PVAAPAPA
+297 PAAAPAPA
-305 PESVAPPVAAPQPA
+305 PESVAPPAAAPQPA

-389 TPVPA
+389 TPAPA
-394 TPAPE
+394 PPAPE
-399 SPAAPAAPVASSP
+399 SPAAQAAPVASNP
-412 TAGSTD
+412 AAGSTD

-456 AGDVESVEMVEPL
+456 ADDVERVEMVEPL
-469 PEPVLAATQPVI
+469 PEPVLAATQPVV
-481 AKSKAKP
+481 AKSRTKP
-488 AAVAASPAPVDD
+488 VAVAASPAPVDD

-645 ADSGWKQADALEVTL
+645 ADSGWKQVDALEVSL

-680 LDEHFMADTIARR
+680 LDEHFMADAIARR

>member
-8 LAFVI
+8 LAFVL
-13 LSAAALTTL
+13 LSAAALTPL
-22 PQAALALGL
+22 PQAAFALGL
-31 GGITLQSALNEPL
+31 GGITLQSSLNEPL

-52 LGDADAGDFRIHL
+52 IGDAGAEDFRIHL

-137 SGGTPTSVASTAP
+137 SGGAPTSVASTVPAAP
-150 ARVQAASARAA
+150 ARAA

-176 RQGLAPSPD
+176 RQGLTPSPD

-249 GVSEPAPRQPA
+249 GVSEPAPRQPVA
-260 VARTTPPAP
+260 ARTTPPAP

-287 APAAPAPAAA
+287 
-297 PVAAPAPA
+297 
-305 PESVAPPVAAPQPA
+305 ESVAPPVAAPQPA
-319 GSSAEDTKPL
+319 GSSAEATKPL

-380 ARSVALATP
+380 ARSVALSTP
-389 TPVPA
+389 TPAPA
-394 TPAPE
+394 PPSPE
-399 SPAAPAAPVASSP
+399 SPAAQAAPAASSP
-412 TAGSTD
+412 AAGSTD

-447 QAEDVVFDD
+447 KAEGVVFDD
-456 AGDVESVEMVEPL
+456 ADDVENVEMVEPL
-469 PEPVLAATQPVI
+469 PEPVLAATQPVV
-481 AKSKAKP
+481 AKSRAKP
-488 AAVAASPAPVDD
+488 AAVAATPAPVDD

-645 ADSGWKQADALEVTL
+645 ADSGWKQVDALEVSL

-680 LDEHFMADTIARR
+680 LDEHFMADAIARR

>member
-8 LAFVI
+8 LAFII

-22 PQAALALGL
+22 PQAAFALGL

-52 LGDADAGDFRIHL
+52 IGDADAGDFRIHL

-82 DDLKFTPH
+82 DDLVFTPH
-90 LRTAAGSYVE
+90 LRTAAGSYIE

-137 SGGTPTSVASTAP
+137 SGGAPTSVASTAP
-150 ARVQAASARAA
+150 ARVQPAPTRAAAA
-161 APAADPVVRQTVSAP
+161 APATGSMARQAVSAP

-190 GVYQTRPRDTLWSI
+190 GVYQTRPKDTLWSI
-204 AKRLGPMANRSAE
+204 SKRLGPMANRSAE

-249 GVSEPAPRQPA
+249 GVSEPAPRQPV
-260 VARTTPPAP
+260 VARAAPSPAP
-269 SPVPAAPVA
+269 TPVPAAPVA
-278 TAPALAPAP
+278 AAPVLAPAP
-287 APAAPAPAAA
+287 AASAAAPA

-305 PESVAPPVAAPQPA
+305 SEGAAPPVTAPQPA
-319 GSSAEDTKPL
+319 ASPAEDTKPL

-358 QKEVM
+358 QKEAM

-369 DREGLQQQLKQ
+369 DRDGLQQQLKQ
-380 ARSVALATP
+380 ARSVALAAPAPVATP
-389 TPVPA
+389 AAPA
-394 TPAPE
+394 TPAPQ
-399 SPAAPAAPVASSP
+399 AAPVA
-412 TAGSTD
+412 GSTSDSAD
-418 EGLLSLRSLLLAGG
+418 EGLLSLRSLLLAG
-432 AALLALAG
+432 AAAILALAG

-447 QAEDVVFDD
+447 QAEEAAV
-456 AGDVESVEMVEPL
+456 GVEDEVDQLDRAEPL
-469 PEPVLAATQPVI
+469 PEPVLAATQPVP
-481 AKSKAKP
+481 AKARP
-488 AAVAASPAPVDD
+488 AAVASPAPVDD

-548 PAFRE
+548 QAFRQ

-576 GMSAD
+576 GMSAE
-581 PVEPLL
+581 PVDPLL

-612 EPAVPAPVT
+612 EPATPAPVT

-645 ADSGWKQADALEVTL
+645 ADSGWKQVDALEVRL

>member
-13 LSAAALTTL
+13 LSAAALTSL
-22 PQAALALGL
+22 PQAAFALGL
-31 GGITLQSALNEPL
+31 GGITLQSSLNEPL

-52 LGDADAGDFRIHL
+52 IGDADAGDFRIHL

-82 DDLKFTPH
+82 DDLVFTPH
-90 LRTAAGSYVE
+90 LRTAAGSYIE

-137 SGGTPTSVASTAP
+137 NSGAPTSVASTAP
-150 ARVQAASARAA
+150 ARLQA
-161 APAADPVVRQTVSAP
+161 APARTAIPASGAVARQPVSTP
-176 RQGLAPSPD
+176 RQAELAPSPG
-185 LAAGE
+185 LVAGE
-190 GVYQTRPRDTLWSI
+190 GVYQTRPKDTLWSI
-204 AKRLGPMANRSAE
+204 SKRLGPMANRSAE

-224 ALNPASFANND
+224 ALNPASFANKD

-244 LRLPV
+244 LRLPA
-249 GVSEPAPRQPA
+249 GVSEPTPRQPV
-260 VARTTPPAP
+260 VAKTTPPPAP
-269 SPVPAAPVA
+269 SPAAAAPAAA
-278 TAPALAPAP
+278 APASAPAADAPAP
-287 APAAPAPAAA
+287 ANG
-297 PVAAPAPA
+297 PVAAPAT
-305 PESVAPPVAAPQPA
+305 ESAAPPAAAPQPA
-319 GSSAEDTKPL
+319 GSTAEDAKPL

-358 QKEVM
+358 QKEAM

-369 DREGLQQQLKQ
+369 DRDGLQQQLKQ
-380 ARSVALATP
+380 ARSVALAAP
-389 TPVPA
+389 TPSPVTPA
-394 TPAPE
+394 TQ
-399 SPAAPAAPVASSP
+399 SSAAQAAPVASSSA
-412 TAGSTD
+412 AGSTD
-418 EGLLSLRSLLLAGG
+418 EGLLSLRSLLLAGC
-432 AALLALAG
+432 ATVLALAG
-440 VLWWRRR
+440 VFWWRRR
-447 QAEDVVFDD
+447 RAQEQADVLAD
-456 AGDVESVEMVEPL
+456 DVEAIDMAEPL
-469 PEPVLAATQPVI
+469 PEPVLAATQPVA
-481 AKSKAKP
+481 AKARSAP
-488 AAVAASPAPVDD
+488 AASPAPVDD

-548 PAFRE
+548 QAFRQ

-563 VAASLAVLHAQFP
+563 AAASLAVLHAQFP
-576 GMSAD
+576 GMSAEPAD
-581 PVEPLL
+581 PMPD
-587 EDDLDLDLPAFDAPA
+587 DDLDLDLPAFDAPA

-612 EPAVPAPVT
+612 EPAAPAPVT
-621 EEHYDLDLADLSLDE
+621 EEHYDLNLADLSLDE

-645 ADSGWKQADALEVTL
+645 ADSGWRQVDALEVTL

-667 LGELPAVMELDLS
+667 LGELPAVMELDGS

-708 ATSLLQEIVSEGSD
+708 ATSLLQEIVNEGSD

>member
-8 LAFVI
+8 LAFVL
-13 LSAAALTTL
+13 LSAAALTPL
-22 PQAALALGL
+22 PQAAFALGL
-31 GGITLQSALNEPL
+31 GGITLQSSLNEPL

-52 LGDADAGDFRIHL
+52 IGDAGAEDFRIHL

-137 SGGTPTSVASTAP
+137 SGGAPTSVASTAP

-161 APAADPVVRQTVSAP
+161 APAADPAVRQAVAAP

-249 GVSEPAPRQPA
+249 GVSEPAPRQP
-260 VARTTPPAP
+260 VAAKTTPSAP

-278 TAPALAPAP
+278 TAPALSPAP
-287 APAAPAPAAA
+287 ATPAPA
-297 PVAAPAPA
+297 AAPAPA
-305 PESVAPPVAAPQPA
+305 PESVAPPAAAPQPA

-389 TPVPA
+389 TPAPA
-394 TPAPE
+394 PPAPE
-399 SPAAPAAPVASSP
+399 SPAAQAAPVASSP
-412 TAGSTD
+412 AAGSTD
-418 EGLLSLRSLLLAGG
+418 EGLLSLRSLLLVGG

-447 QAEDVVFDD
+447 QAEDVVFAD
-456 AGDVESVEMVEPL
+456 ADDVERVEMVEPL
-469 PEPVLAATQPVI
+469 PEPVLAATQPVV
-481 AKSKAKP
+481 AKSRTKP
-488 AAVAASPAPVDD
+488 VAVAASPAPVDD

-612 EPAVPAPVT
+612 EPAVSAPVT

-645 ADSGWKQADALEVTL
+645 ADSGWKQVDALEVSL

-680 LDEHFMADTIARR
+680 LDEHFMADAIARR

>member
-8 LAFVI
+8 LAIII

-52 LGDADAGDFRIHL
+52 IGDAEAGDFRIHL

-82 DDLKFTPH
+82 DDLVFTPH
-90 LRTAAGSYVE
+90 LRTAAGSYIE
-100 VTSRRSLVEPYL
+100 VTSRRSLIEPYL
-112 GFIVQLEQPGGKQLR
+112 DFIVQLEQPGGKQLR

-137 SGGTPTSVASTAP
+137 SGGAPTSVASTAP
-150 ARVQAASARAA
+150 ARGQAVPTRA
-161 APAADPVVRQTVSAP
+161 APATSPARQPASAP
-176 RQGLAPSPD
+176 RPPELAPSPG
-185 LAAGE
+185 LTAGE
-190 GVYQTRPRDTLWSI
+190 GIYQTRPKDTLWSI
-204 AKRLGPMANRSAE
+204 AKRLGPLANRSAE

-244 LRLPV
+244 LRLPA
-249 GVSEPAPRQPA
+249 GVSEPAPRQPV
-260 VARTTPPAP
+260 VAKTTPPP
-269 SPVPAAPVA
+269 TPNPVPAAPVA
-278 TAPALAPAP
+278 AALAPAP
-287 APAAPAPAAA
+287 VAPAPTTAPVATSAPAPAIESAA
-297 PVAAPAPA
+297 PPAT
-305 PESVAPPVAAPQPA
+305 APQPA
-319 GSSAEDTKPL
+319 GSTPDDTKPL

-352 YDALLA
+352 YDAVLA
-358 QKEVM
+358 QKEAL

-369 DREGLQQQLKQ
+369 DRDGLQQQLKQ
-380 ARSVALATP
+380 ARSVAPATP
-389 TPVPA
+389 TPAPVTPA
-394 TPAPE
+394 TSTP
-399 SPAAPAAPVASSP
+399 SPQATPVASGAASGE
-412 TAGSTD
+412 AD
-418 EGLLSLRSLLLAGG
+418 EGLFSLRSLLLAG
-432 AALLALAG
+432 AAVVLALAG
-440 VLWWRRR
+440 MLWWRRR
-447 QAEDVVFDD
+447 QAEAAAIDGADE
-456 AGDVESVEMVEPL
+456 VEDIDMAEPL
-469 PEPVLAATQPVI
+469 PEPVLAATQPVVPR
-481 AKSKAKP
+481 AKL
-488 AAVAASPAPVDD
+488 AAAASPAPVDD

-548 PAFRE
+548 QAFRQ

-576 GMSAD
+576 GISTEPVD
-581 PVEPLL
+581 PIP
-587 EDDLDLDLPAFDAPA
+587 EDDLDLDLPAFEAPA
-602 SEWSAELQFA
+602 SEWSAELHFE
-612 EPAVPAPVT
+612 EPAVSAPVT

-645 ADSGWKQADALEVTL
+645 ADSGWKQPDALEVIL

-680 LDEHFMADTIARR
+680 LDEHFMADAIARR

>member
-22 PQAALALGL
+22 PQAAFALGL

-52 LGDADAGDFRIHL
+52 IGDADAGDFRIHL

-82 DDLKFTPH
+82 DDLVFTPH
-90 LRTAAGSYVE
+90 LRTAAGSYIE

-137 SGGTPTSVASTAP
+137 SGGAPTSVASTAP
-150 ARVQAASARAA
+150 VRVQAAPARAA
-161 APAADPVVRQTVSAP
+161 AAVPATGSVAQQTVSAP

-190 GVYQTRPRDTLWSI
+190 GVYQTRPKDTLWSI

-224 ALNPASFANND
+224 ALNRASFANND

-249 GVSEPAPRQPA
+249 GVSEPVPRQPG
-260 VARTTPPAP
+260 VAKTVPSPAP
-269 SPVPAAPVA
+269 SPVPAASVAAAPV
-278 TAPALAPAP
+278 LAP
-287 APAAPAPAAA
+287 APAAPAAAPA

-305 PESVAPPVAAPQPA
+305 SEGAAPPATAPQPA
-319 GSSAEDTKPL
+319 GSPAEDTKPL

-358 QKEVM
+358 QKEAM

-369 DREGLQQQLKQ
+369 DRDGLQQQLKQ
-380 ARSVALATP
+380 ARSVALAAP
-389 TPVPA
+389 TPV
-394 TPAPE
+394 
-399 SPAAPAAPVASSP
+399 AAPAAPSTPAPQAAPVADSTS
-412 TAGSTD
+412 GSAD
-418 EGLLSLRSLLLAGG
+418 EGLLSLRSLLLAG
-432 AALLALAG
+432 AAAILALAG

-447 QAEDVVFDD
+447 QAEEAVI
-456 AGDVESVEMVEPL
+456 DVEEEVEQLDRAEPL
-469 PEPVLAATQPVI
+469 PEPVLAATQPAP
-481 AKSKAKP
+481 AKARP
-488 AAVAASPAPVDD
+488 AAVASPAPVDD

-548 PAFRE
+548 QAFRQ
-553 HEQRFLALGG
+553 HVQRFLALGG
-563 VAASLAVLHAQFP
+563 VAASLTVLHAQFP
-576 GMSAD
+576 GMSAE
-581 PVEPLL
+581 PVDPLL

-612 EPAVPAPVT
+612 EPAAPAPVT

-645 ADSGWKQADALEVTL
+645 ADSGWKQVDALEVSL